1 MVRKLFQIGTKRVQV
16 LGATM
21 TFRTQILS
29 YSMYFFFFEN
39 ELILQSKVE
48 ETKGK
53 PAKQER
59 EAYQIEQLD
68 LRKGG

>member
-1 MVRKLFQIGTKRVQV
+1 MFLLYTYFISKTIFDKFLF
-16 LGATM
+16 L
-21 TFRTQILS
+21 
-29 YSMYFFFFEN
+29 FFEN
-39 ELILQSKVE
+39 ELILQSKAE

-68 LRKGG
+68 LKKGE